1 MGTKFPRGPATRV
14 LSLLAV
20 GVAGGAVA
28 LVGAWL
34 AGGFGSNTTTV
45 RQFVQQP
52 LTPTPQVAQQSGGLT
67 ISQIYNRAAPGVVQ
81 ITSHVVTTTTDIFGN
96 QLPQEAKALGSGFV
110 VDKAGHVVTNY
121 HVVQGARSIRVS
133 FSNHHSVKATLVGSD
148 PTTDV
153 AVLKVDVP
161 ARGLSPLQ
169 LGNSDDLRVGDS
181 VVAIGNPFGFTRTV
195 TAGIV
200 SALQRQIQSPNFH
213 PIGHIIQT
221 DAAINEGN
229 SGGPL
234 LDARGQVIGVNT
246 AISTGNT
253 GEQGNIGIGFAIPIN
268 TVKDVAAQLI
278 RGGRVEHAFLGVSVK
293 SISPAL
299 ARIVRLPVG
308 HGLLV
313 QSVIKGSAAAQAGLK
328 GGKTNVVVAGESY
341 LIDGD
346 VIVSVDGQR
355 VDSFTQLDELV
366 SAKSPGDTVKIVFYR
381 GSARHT
387 VNVKLGRQP
396 TTPPSPG

>member
-1 MGTKFPRGPATRV
+1 M
-14 LSLLAV
+14 SLLGV
-20 GVAGGAVA
+20 GVAGGAIA
-28 LVGAWL
+28 LGGAWL

-45 RQFVQQP
+45 REIVQPP
-52 LTPTPQVAQQSGGLT
+52 LSPTPQVAQKSGGLT
-67 ISQIYNRAAPGVVQ
+67 IAEIYDRSAPGVVQ
-81 ITSHVVTTTTDIFGN
+81 ITSRVVTTTTDIFG
-96 QLPQEAKALGSGFV
+96 QQFPQEGRSLGSGFV
-110 VDKAGHVVTNY
+110 IDKAGHVVTNY
-121 HVVQGARSIRVS
+121 HVVEGARSIRVS
-133 FSNHHSVKATLVGSD
+133 FSNNHSVKATLVGTD

-161 ARGLSPLQ
+161 ARALTPLQ
-169 LGNSDDLRVGDS
+169 LGNSDSVHVGDS

-200 SALQRQIQSPNFH
+200 SALQRQIQSPNYH

-234 LDARGQVIGVNT
+234 LDARSQVIGVNT

-253 GEQGNIGIGFAIPIN
+253 GEQGNIGIGFSIPIN
-268 TVKDVAAQLI
+268 AVKDVAAQII
-278 RGGRVEHAFLGVSVK
+278 RSGKVEHAFLGVGVK

-299 ARIVRLPVG
+299 ARIVRLPVN
-308 HGLLV
+308 HGLLIQNV
-313 QSVIKGSAAAQAGLK
+313 LKGTAAGQAGLRA
-328 GGKTNVVVAGESY
+328 GNTNVVVAGESY
-341 LIDGD
+341 LIGGD
-346 VIVSVDGQR
+346 IILSVDGMR

-366 SAKSPGDTVKIVFYR
+366 SAKQPGDTVKVVYYR
-381 GSARHT
+381 GSTKHA
-387 VNVKLGRQP
+387 VDVQLGRQP

>member
-1 MGTKFPRGPATRV
+1 M
-14 LSLLAV
+14 SLLAI
-20 GVAGGAVA
+20 GVAGGVVA
-28 LVGAWL
+28 LGGAWV
-34 AGGFGSNTTTV
+34 AGGFGSHTTTV
-45 RQFVQQP
+45 RQIVQQP
-52 LTPTPQVAQQSGGLT
+52 LPTPQIAQKSGGFT
-67 ISQIYNRAAPGVVQ
+67 ISQIYDRAAPGVVQ
-81 ITSHVVTTTTDIFGN
+81 ITSRVVTTSTDIFGN
-96 QLPQEAKALGSGFV
+96 QFPQEAKALGSGFV

-121 HVVQGARSIRVS
+121 HVVQGARAIRVS
-133 FSNHHSVKATLVGSD
+133 FSNRHSVKATLVGTD

-153 AVLKVDVP
+153 AVLKVNVP
-161 ARGLSPLQ
+161 ARALTPLQ
-169 LGNSDDLRVGDS
+169 LGNSDNVRVGDT

-200 SALQRQIQSPNFH
+200 SALQRQIQSPNYH

-234 LDARGQVIGVNT
+234 LNARGQVVGVNT

-268 TVKDVAAQLI
+268 TVKEVASQLI
-278 RGGRVEHAFLGVSVK
+278 RSGKVEHAFLGVSVQ

-299 ARIVRLPVG
+299 ARIVRLPVS

-313 QSVIKGSAAAQAGLK
+313 QNVVKGTAAANAGLK
-328 GGKTNVVVAGESY
+328 AGKTNVVVAGESY
-341 LIDGD
+341 LIGGD

-355 VDSFTQLDELV
+355 VDFFTQLDELI
-366 SAKSPGDTVKIVFYR
+366 SAKNPGDTVRLVYYR
-381 GSARHT
+381 GSTRHA
-387 VNVKLGRQP
+387 VDVKLGRQP
-396 TTPPSPG
+396 MTPPSPG

>member
-1 MGTKFPRGPATRV
+1 M
-14 LSLLAV
+14 SLLAV

-28 LVGAWL
+28 LGGAWL
-34 AGGFGSNTTTV
+34 AGGFGSQTTTV
-45 RQFVQQP
+45 RQIVQ
-52 LTPTPQVAQQSGGLT
+52 PQLAPSPQISQKTGGLT
-67 ISQIYNRAAPGVVQ
+67 ISQIYDRSSPGVVQ
-81 ITSHVVTTTTDIFGN
+81 ITSHVVTTTTDLFG
-96 QLPQEAKALGSGFV
+96 QQFPQEAKALGSGFV
-110 VDKAGHVVTNY
+110 VDKAGHVLTNY

-133 FSNHHSVKATLVGSD
+133 FSNHHSVKARLVGTD

-161 ARGLSPLQ
+161 ARALTPLQ
-169 LGNSDDLRVGDS
+169 LGNSDDVRVGDS

-234 LDARGQVIGVNT
+234 LNALGQVIGINT

-253 GEQGNIGIGFAIPIN
+253 GEQGNIGIGFAIPID

-278 RGGRVEHAFLGVSVK
+278 KSGRAEHAFLGVGVR
-293 SISPAL
+293 SITPAL
-299 ARIVRLPVG
+299 ARIVRLPVR

-313 QSVIKGSAAAQAGLK
+313 QNVLKGSAAAQAGLQA
-328 GGKTNVVVAGESY
+328 GKTNVVVAGESY
-341 LIDGD
+341 LIGGD
-346 VIVSVDGQR
+346 VIASVDGRR
-355 VDSFTQLDELV
+355 VDSFTQLDELI
-366 SAKSPGDTVKIVFYR
+366 SSKNPGETVTIVFYR

-387 VNVKLGRQP
+387 VDVKLGRQP

>member
-1 MGTKFPRGPATRV
+1 VRTQFPSGPATRV

-20 GVAGGAVA
+20 GVAGGVIA
-28 LVGAWL
+28 LGGAWL
-34 AGGFGSNTTTV
+34 AGGFGSTETV
-45 RQFVQQP
+45 RQIVQQP
-52 LTPTPQVAQQSGGLT
+52 LTPTPQVAQKSGGLT
-67 ISQIYNRAAPGVVQ
+67 ISEIYDRAAPGVVQ
-81 ITSHVVTTTTDIFGN
+81 ITSHVVTTTTDIFGD
-96 QLPQEAKALGSGFV
+96 QFPQEAKALGSGFV

-121 HVVQGARSIRVS
+121 HVVQGARSIHVS

-161 ARGLSPLQ
+161 ARALTPLQ

-234 LDARGQVIGVNT
+234 LDARGQVVGVNT

-278 RGGRVEHAFLGVSVK
+278 RSGKVEHAFLGVGVK
-293 SISPAL
+293 AISPAL
-299 ARIVRLPVG
+299 ARIVRLPVT

-313 QSVIKGSAAAQAGLK
+313 QNVLKGTAAASADLRA
-328 GGKTNVVVAGESY
+328 GKTNVVVAGESY
-341 LIDGD
+341 VIGGD
-346 VIVSVDGQR
+346 IIVSVDGTR
-355 VDSFTQLDELV
+355 VDSFTQLDEVV
-366 SAKSPGDTVKIVFYR
+366 SSKAPGDTVTVVFYR
-381 GSARHT
+381 GSSRHT
-387 VNVKLGRQP
+387 MDIKLGRQP